1 MARFGQIT
9 KIRKNMKKLL
19 LLFLGFGLFSTDA
32 YSITVLEFC
41 KSNPNHKSVKII
53 SLVYKQA
60 APHWAVVYLWRQLV
74 TGEYKFMPNDFKRHY
89 LMSAAKDI
97 GAELG
102 WDKEKIDAEVDAL
115 FAELKR
121 IQNQ

>member
-1 MARFGQIT
+1 MKNILLIFLLAFGFNTAMQ
-9 KIRKNMKKLL
+9 
-19 LLFLGFGLFSTDA
+19 
-32 YSITVLEFC
+32 SITVLEFC
-41 KSNPNHKSVKII
+41 KANPNHKSVKII
-53 SLVYKQA
+53 NLVYKQA
-60 APHWAVVYLWRQLV
+60 APHWAIVYWWRQLV

-102 WDKEKIDAEVDAL
+102 WDKEKIDSEIDAL